1 MFLKPKCTVV
11 TRYFPL
17 VFCIFSGF
25 ASLFFLNMYV
35 LPTQIYGTTV
45 SCLPPTNRTDCEEV
59 SSSAAVAGDP
69 TLNDA
74 ETPLIIPDI
83 SPEMNDL
90 SRSTMPDEN
99 LGARSDPDLDDDSSS
114 SEKENDNDEAT
125 NMDISTLDLD
135 EDGENQIS
143 TDDNTDSDDSRS
155 ETGGDS
161 VPSLI
166 PFP

>member
-25 ASLFFLNMYV
+25 VSLFFLNMYV
-35 LPTQIYGTTV
+35 LPTQVYGTTV
-45 SCLPPTNRTDCEEV
+45 SCLPPTNRTNCEEV
-59 SSSAAVAGDP
+59 SSSAAVVGDP

-90 SRSTMPDEN
+90 SRSTVPDEN
-99 LGARSDPDLDDDSSS
+99 LGATDPDLDDDSSS
-114 SEKENDNDEAT
+114 SD
-125 NMDISTLDLD
+125 MDISTLDLD
-135 EDGENQIS
+135 EDGENQKS
-143 TDDNTDSDDSRS
+143 TDDNTDSVAGES
-155 ETGGDS
+155 ESGGDS
-161 VPSLI
+161 GPSVL

>member
-1 MFLKPKCTVV
+1 MP
-11 TRYFPL
+11 
-17 VFCIFSGF
+17 
-25 ASLFFLNMYV
+25 
-35 LPTQIYGTTV
+35 IY
-45 SCLPPTNRTDCEEV
+45 
-59 SSSAAVAGDP
+59 SAALGDP
-69 TLNDA
+69 ILNDA
-74 ETPLIIPDI
+74 ETPLILPDI
-83 SPEMNDL
+83 SPEINDL

-99 LGARSDPDLDDDSSS
+99 LGARSDQDLDDDSSS

-135 EDGENQIS
+135 EDGENQKS
-143 TDDNTDSDDSRS
+143 TDDNTDSDASGS